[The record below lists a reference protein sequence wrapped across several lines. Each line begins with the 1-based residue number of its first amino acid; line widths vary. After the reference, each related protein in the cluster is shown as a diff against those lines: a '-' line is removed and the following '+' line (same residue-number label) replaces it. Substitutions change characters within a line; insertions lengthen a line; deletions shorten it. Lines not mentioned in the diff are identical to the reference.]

1 MTGAGRDLS
10 RVYSIPGMWIE
21 TIETMDGE
29 DESVN
34 RDSEV
39 LPERTWDLRAEHV
52 RVSAVPE

>member
-1 MTGAGRDLS
+1 
-10 RVYSIPGMWIE
+10 MWIE